1 MEGLGLKRTL
11 DYTYSNED
19 LLELALTH
27 SSWSNEH
34 HVEGHNERIEFL
46 GDAVLELCVSEALYR
61 RFPAAREGDL
71 TRLRSQLVNTGVLAH
86 MARHI
91 GLDQRLRLGKGEEQQ
106 GGRQRDA
113 LLADA
118 MEAVLGSIFLDGG
131 FVAAQTVIGRLF
143 AHIWPEAVEPARQK
157 DFKSRLQ
164 EATQRI
170 LRSLPTYSLVE
181 SEGPEHEKLFTV
193 RVDVADGRTWYGH
206 ASSVKRAEHEAA
218 RLALAELD
226 PSGSADVS
234 ANDLADDS
242 DPEFEAR

>member
-1 MEGLGLKRTL
+1 MDGLSLTRAL
-11 DYTYSNED
+11 DYTYRNDD

-46 GDAVLELCVSEALYR
+46 GDAVLELCVSEALFR

-71 TRLRSQLVNTGVLAH
+71 TRLRSQLVNTGVLAR

-91 GLDQRLRLGKGEEQQ
+91 GLDRRLRLGKGEEQQ

-131 FVAAQTVIGRLF
+131 FAAAQTVIERLF
-143 AHIWPEAVEPARQK
+143 GGMWPEAVEPARQK

-181 SEGPEHEKLFTV
+181 SEGPEHDKTFTV
-193 RVDVADGRTWYGH
+193 RVDVADGRLWYGH

-218 RLALAELD
+218 RLALADLD
-226 PSGSADVS
+226 PAGSVNDP
-234 ANDLADDS
+234 ANDPEDGP
-242 DPEFEAR
+242 DPEPEAH